1 MTSDLPCDQHRT
13 SKNSTLQYSTL
24 SAQGCQ
30 DVLLIKQL
38 VIRSVSQLGQVA
50 IEVEC
55 RVFDDIRVM
64 ADVLYPPG
72 AA

>member
-1 MTSDLPCDQHRT
+1 M
-13 SKNSTLQYSTL
+13 QYSTL